1 MNSRIM
7 DILNR
12 QEQEEQIAYQSEMLL
27 RDMICQDFADSDGLL
42 RLFDSFG
49 DGIVSLFQF
58 FQSSNF
64 PKLLREIVVPVR
76 TGRVFSIHKH
86 TLCQIPYFHTHDFYE
101 LIYVVRGKCRQ
112 EFDRLSEPLVL
123 HEKQACLLRPGV
135 VHSISRC
142 GNQDVILKFTIPPAL
157 FFKTAESVISNES
170 DTGMGP
176 GISLFQA
183 NDSQVDYLVYR
194 LMQECCCRNRFWDS
208 AVENYLSLL
217 FIALARGPEYGPS
230 ELLFRLAEYFDADP
244 GSATLSG
251 FASLIGY
258 SEHHT
263 ARLIKRSTGRSF
275 TEQIVSLKMERAR
288 ELLSASD
295 ASVLDIALEL
305 GYANASGFHKQFL
318 LAYGMTPSAY
328 RKLFEP
334 GNGTLRK

>member
-7 DILNR
+7 EILNR
-12 QEQEEQIAYQSEMLL
+12 QEQEEQTAYQSERLL
-27 RDMICQDFADSDGLL
+27 RNMICQDFADCDGLL

-49 DGIVSLFQF
+49 HGIVPLFQAASV
-58 FQSSNF
+58 SSSF
-64 PKLLREIVVPVR
+64 PKLLSEIVVPVR

-112 EFDRLSEPLVL
+112 EFDHLSDPLVL

-142 GNQDVILKFTIPPAL
+142 KNLDVILKFTIPPAL
-157 FFKTAESVISNES
+157 FFRTAESVISNELGAG
-170 DTGMGP
+170 TGV
-176 GISLFQA
+176 SLFQT
-183 NDSQVDYLVYR
+183 NDSQVDFLVSR
-194 LMQECCCRNRFWDS
+194 LMQECCCRDRFWDA

-217 FIALARGPEYGPS
+217 FIALARGPEYRSS
-230 ELLFRLAEYFDADP
+230 ELLLRLAEYFEADP
-244 GSATLSG
+244 CTATLSG
-251 FASLIGY
+251 FASFIGY

-263 ARLIKRSTGRSF
+263 ARLLKRYTGRSF

-295 ASVLDIALEL
+295 AAILDIAAEL

-318 LAYGMTPSAY
+318 SAYGMTPSAY
-328 RKLFEP
+328 RKLFEQ